1 MATKKIAPKVA
12 ATFLDEL
19 IRDYLCVAAQ
29 IRELASEQERIERQ
43 LRIALEVSPDKAVST
58 PSGNAMLVESDVVR
72 YDPEVLQEALPP
84 DVLARVS
91 HLQIDKELVEAAVA
105 VGAIPAPI
113 ADRARR
119 LFKRKAQ
126 LRVRQP

>member
-19 IRDYLCVAAQ
+19 VRDYLYVAAQ

-43 LRIALEVSPDKAVST
+43 LRIALEVSPDKAVNT
-58 PSGNAMLVESDVVR
+58 PSGSAMLVESDVVR
-72 YDPEVLQEALPP
+72 YDPETLQEALSP

-119 LFKRKAQ
+119 LIKRKAQ